1 MAEPIDILVIE
12 DDEVDYQLL
21 VRYLRSNNIACN
33 CHWVDD
39 AASLRNALLTQTW
52 DLVISDYR
60 LPAMHTLHI
69 LSYVITELP
78 DVPIIL
84 LSGTIGEERAV
95 ELFKEGVDDCVN
107 NGKLVRLVSAL
118 ERSLREAHSHMVR
131 QQAEAELLPSEKRY
145 RNLIEQLPDIIY
157 TASLDA
163 VPSFQFVSPQIER
176 VLGYNSEQIVGDRGF
191 FAKQIHS
198 QDQERVLAEFR
209 QRSCNNKASCSEYRI
224 WAADGHLVWLRDEA
238 RTVQPDPGKPR
249 LLLGVLRDITEQKRT
264 TKQLARAEDEWT
276 QAMEQFA
283 HAILLLDMDR
293 RLVRANSAF
302 YRMLGIDV
310 ASSVGQYLADLVY
323 PEGEQS
329 PCRICQALETR
340 QEGVFTIEPEDAGN
354 PTGRPLELTL
364 KLVHDSS
371 GIATGMVM
379 GLNDLTRIRQTE
391 QRLRQSAI
399 VFENTADGVIITDAD
414 NNIID
419 VNRAFTEI
427 TGYRREEVLGKNPR
441 ILRSQRHD
449 EKFYQALWN
458 SLNTTGK
465 WRGEIWNRRKD
476 GSIYPEWLTISN
488 VHEEGG
494 KLTNYVAVFADISAV
509 KHSQEQME
517 YLAHHDALTGL
528 PNRLLFND
536 RLSHAL
542 NHAQRN
548 RLMLAVTFLDLDRF
562 KNINDSLGHQAGDA
576 LLKQVAKVLVRSV
589 RQEDTVARIGG
600 DEFIL
605 ILENIHEAKDAMIA
619 AEKLM
624 LALNEPFKLE
634 GQEIHVAASMGIS
647 LYPRDGKDASTLLR
661 NADAAMYRAKEG
673 GRNGYQFYT
682 RELTQ
687 NAIERVFMENNL
699 RRALEQDELTL
710 FYQPQIDLHTGRII
724 GIEALVRWQHPEL
737 GIVSPAKF
745 IPVAEDCGLI
755 HSVGDWVLQTACTQA
770 ACWLKKGLSFGHIA
784 VNVAGRQLQRGG
796 IVNTV
801 RTALKESGLPL
812 SMLELE
818 VTENFIM
825 REAEHAINQL
835 EALREL
841 GVVLA
846 IDDFGTG
853 YSSLSYLKRL
863 PINKLKIDQS
873 FVRDI
878 PEDPNDIAIS
888 NAVIAL
894 GQSLQM
900 TVIAEG
906 VETSEQVE
914 FLKEAGCHEA
924 QGYFYSMPL
933 SSDRMEVFLAQWDSE
948 EESAAVN

>member
-1 MAEPIDILVIE
+1 MSE
-12 DDEVDYQLL
+12 
-21 VRYLRSNNIACN
+21 
-33 CHWVDD
+33 
-39 AASLRNALLTQTW
+39 
-52 DLVISDYR
+52 
-60 LPAMHTLHI
+60 
-69 LSYVITELP
+69 
-78 DVPIIL
+78 L
-84 LSGTIGEERAV
+84 LS
-95 ELFKEGVDDCVN
+95 
-107 NGKLVRLVSAL
+107 
-118 ERSLREAHSHMVR
+118 
-131 QQAEAELLPSEKRY
+131 SENRY
-145 RNLIEQLPDIIY
+145 RNLIELLPDIIY
-157 TASLDA
+157 TACLDA
-163 VPSFQFVSPQIER
+163 VPTFQFVSPQIER
-176 VLGYNSEQIVGDRGF
+176 ILGFSPEQIIGERDF

-209 QRSCNNKASCSEYRI
+209 RRCCDNKSSCSEYRI
-224 WAADGHLVWLRDEA
+224 WAADGRLVWLRDEA
-238 RTVQPDPGKPR
+238 RTVQPDSNRPR
-249 LLLGVLRDITEQKRT
+249 LLLGVLRDVTEHKCTVR
-264 TKQLARAEDEWT
+264 QLACAEAEWI
-276 QAMEQFA
+276 QAMERFA
-283 HAILLLDMDR
+283 HAILQLDMDR

-302 YRMLGIDV
+302 YRMLGIDS
-310 ASSVGQYLADLVY
+310 ASSVGQYFADLVY

-329 PCRICQALETR
+329 NCRICQALEAR
-340 QEGVFTIEPEDAGN
+340 REGVFTMEPDDAGN
-354 PTGRPLELTL
+354 PTGRPLEVTL

-379 GLNDLTRIRQTE
+379 VLNDLTRIRQTE
-391 QRLRQSAI
+391 QRLRQSAT

-427 TGYRREEVLGKNPR
+427 TGYGREEVLGKNPR
-441 ILRSQRHD
+441 ILRSQCHD
-449 EKFYQALWN
+449 KNFYQALWN
-458 SLNTTGK
+458 TLNTTGK
-465 WRGEIWNRRKD
+465 WHGEIWNRRKD

-494 KLTNYVAVFADISAV
+494 KRTNYVAVFADISAV
-509 KHSQEQME
+509 KRSQEQME
-517 YLAHHDALTGL
+517 HLAHHDALTGL

-562 KNINDSLGHQAGDA
+562 KNINDSLGHQVGDA

-605 ILENIHEAKDAMIA
+605 LLENVHEVKDAMVA

-624 LALNEPFKLE
+624 LALNEPFTLE

-647 LYPRDGKDASTLLR
+647 LYPRDGVDASTLLR

-673 GRNGYQFYT
+673 GRNAYQFYT

-687 NAIERVFMENNL
+687 NAIERVVVENSL
-699 RRALEQDELTL
+699 RRALDQDELTL
-710 FYQPQIDLHTGRII
+710 FYQPQIDLHTGHII

-755 HSVGDWVLQTACTQA
+755 HGIGDWVLRTACAQA
-770 ACWLKKGLSFGHIA
+770 TRWLKKGLNFGHIA

-801 RTALKESGLPL
+801 RTALNESGLPFP
-812 SMLELE
+812 MLELE

-825 REAEHAINQL
+825 REAEHAIHQL

-894 GQSLQM
+894 GHSLQM

-906 VETSEQVE
+906 VETSEQVQ

-933 SSDRMEVFLAQWDSE
+933 SSEKMEVFLAQRTNE
-948 EESAAVN
+948 AGPAAVN